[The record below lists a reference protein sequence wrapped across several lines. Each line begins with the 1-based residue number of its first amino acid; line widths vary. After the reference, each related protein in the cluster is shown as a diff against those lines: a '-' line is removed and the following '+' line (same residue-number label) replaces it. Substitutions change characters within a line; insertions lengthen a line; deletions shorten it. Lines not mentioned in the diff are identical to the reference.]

1 MAVFSKDL
9 TRLIRLDKNTSKLSN
24 PELLLMTKDFQ
35 KIGKLGEYTNWNV
48 SVLGNS
54 VDEISFDVAKYVDG
68 KKNPLWDKI
77 TDLKVVEVMK
87 YGRFEISV
95 TYTDNTKTVKS
106 VHGYSLETELAQL
119 YLNDFHVNDDDAM
132 TMEMTEYNK
141 DDFDK
146 DGNFIPTVFYNPDDK
161 NHSLLHR
168 VIADKAPHWN
178 IGYVTPYISLDD
190 DYTIEQSTQFQR
202 TFTADGTSIYDFL
215 TQDVA
220 EQANVVFIFDTI
232 HRLINCYSLS
242 NGLDE
247 NGDLKH
253 IAIGSDTNV
262 YISKENLAQE
272 IVLES
277 NKDEIKNC
285 FRIKGGDDIIN
296 AYVRAINVTGSNYI
310 YKFDKFQQEDM
321 PKELIDR
328 LNEYQKEIEIRKPQ
342 YQKTV
347 EELFKAYDRKS
358 ELESSMMPG
367 NADDSVDKWIATTSK
382 EMYEAVKQKLI
393 DGKIGVYSLK
403 EYDSTYFVAITNN
416 VEKMANVYSDSRFT
430 LKMMNDKCSYDPSTT
445 TWTGNFTLT
454 KVDDESDYYPKT
466 DEQKEQTFSIKIE
479 DDANEGLFIKQKIMR
494 ELSSQGILDIDED
507 IYNYL
512 AEDEEFTDEKKQKV
526 YDYFNQYCLARLKT
540 FRDGYDACIASLQAS
555 NIVSTDTQKNLLYD
569 RYHTLYEITSK
580 LYNIREQE
588 VNDQLDTI
596 SEIQSKQAEIQSG
609 LDLETFLGVELY
621 NIMCMY
627 RREDTYE
634 NSNYVSDSLSD
645 SECLKKAQE
654 LVDIATKELNKASVV
669 QRTISATL
677 NNIFAIPEFE
687 PLWDSFQ
694 LYNYIRIRTD
704 DELLKLRII
713 GVEVSGDTTSDI
725 SVTFADKIE
734 SADGTTRDTKSIL
747 DQAQSMATSYNSTVL
762 QAKQGKNAKNIFTD
776 IYNNG
781 LNAANAMIK
790 TDDSESVTISSGGIL
805 AKRMDDV
812 GFYGDKQLRITGNL
826 IAMTNNNWE
835 TVAMAIGE
843 TSFTDPYTGETSNG
857 YGVIAEN
864 LVGKMTLTQKLYV
877 ASEDG
882 RIRLD
887 GRGITLSSKQAITW
901 DCANVEDT
909 PVDISVKE
917 YCLVSSSLSKPGSD
931 ATWSTTLPVWVSN
944 NNIWSRIRYEYVT
957 GQVSYSEPILEDG
970 LTKQYTNFSTF
981 QSQVENALYS
991 GTEIGS
997 DYLITPRIGGGYA
1010 YFTNGDYS
1018 VEIDPNH
1025 NAGNNTLKGYLFCI
1039 RNGKDPIMGVDTKGN
1054 GVFNGNGV
1062 FKGRGEFS
1070 SGSFKGNID
1079 ATQLKLYKDNT
1090 FYGQFDFGH
1099 HTYNN
1104 SEYYGLGIMVANEQ
1118 SIDGDTNHRRI
1129 TFGVGATP
1137 YENIYF
1143 DLRSDKSGWDSKHIF
1158 DTTCIFQQPAYF
1170 IKRCEFNESEFYNNV
1185 AFRDNVSIKNSSLLK
1200 FYPDDGTKNSWSQ
1213 LQYMPLQGT
1222 NEDLVY
1228 SPNSIYSAKDIYS
1241 RGGKVQL
1248 QSSSDIRLK
1257 KEIQSL
1263 NDVKDLYLGFK
1274 PKQYKF
1280 KTTNLGDDEQI
1291 RYGLIA
1297 NEVKSNLDRCG
1308 YNSSDYQIIEK
1319 YQTNGFSGQQ
1329 AYIRDGVGLRIN
1341 YENLHALHIAFG
1353 QQIYKE
1359 LTDKIYVLQKELQE
1373 LKGNIKNGK

>member
-168 VIADKAPHWN
+168 VIADKAPHWD

-285 FRIKGGDDIIN
+285 FRIKGGDDTIN

-321 PKELIDR
+321 PKELIVR

-367 NADDSVDKWIATTSK
+367 NADDSVDKWIATTAK
-382 EMYEAVKQKLI
+382 EMYDSIKQQLI
-393 DGKIGVYSLK
+393 DNKVGVFKLSDYNKNYFIGVS
-403 EYDSTYFVAITNN
+403 NN
-416 VEKMANVYSDSRFT
+416 VEAMANIYNDSRFT
-430 LKMMNDKCSYDPSTT
+430 LKMMSDKCSYDPTT
-445 TWTGNFTLT
+445 ATWTGNFTLT

-466 DEQKEQTFSIKIE
+466 EEQKDQTFSVSIVGE
-479 DDANEGLFIKQKIMR
+479 ENEGLFIKQKIMR
-494 ELSSQGILDIDED
+494 KLNSQGILDIDED
-507 IYNYL
+507 IYKYL
-512 AEDEEFTDEKKQKV
+512 SENEEFTDEKRKEV
-526 YDYFNQYCLARLKT
+526 YDYFNQYSLARLKS
-540 FRDGYDACIASLQAS
+540 FRDGYDACISTLQDS
-555 NIVSTDTQKNLLYD
+555 NIVSTDTNKNLLYD
-569 RYHTLYEITSK
+569 RYRTLFNITSE
-580 LYNIREQE
+580 LYNLRQSQVDKQI
-588 VNDQLDTI
+588 NLI
-596 SEIQSKQAEIQSG
+596 SDIQNKQAEIQSG

-634 NSNYVSDSLSD
+634 NSNYVSDNLSD

-654 LVDIATKELNKASVV
+654 LVDIATKELNKACVV
-669 QRTISATL
+669 QRTISTTL

-713 GVEVSGDTTSDI
+713 GVEVSGDTTSDF

-734 SADGTTRDTKSIL
+734 SADGTTSDTKSIL
-747 DQAQSMATSYNSTVL
+747 DQAQSMATSYNSTVV

-826 IAMTNNNWE
+826 IVMTNNNWE

-864 LVGKMTLTQKLYV
+864 LVGKMMLTKKLYV
-877 ASEDG
+877 ASENGNVQIDG
-882 RIRLD
+882 N
-887 GRGITLSSKQAITW
+887 GITLSGKQAIKWNCDNNNTLI
-901 DCANVEDT
+901 NET
-909 PVDISVKE
+909 QKE
-917 YCLVSSSLSKPGSD
+917 YCLIGQQEKPNVN
-931 ATWSTTLPVWVSN
+931 TQWSTTIPIWTAN
-944 NNIWSRIRYEYVT
+944 KIIWSRIKYIYASDVKE
-957 GQVSYSEPILEDG
+957 YSEPILENG
-970 LTKQYTNFSTF
+970 LTETYTNFNNF
-981 QSQVENALYS
+981 QDNVKKNLYN
-991 GTEIGS
+991 GTEITKDS
-997 DYLITPRIGGGYA
+997 VISPKIGGGYA

-1039 RNGKDPIMGVDTKGN
+1039 RNGEDPIVGVDT
-1054 GVFNGNGV
+1054 NGNGV
-1062 FKGRGEFS
+1062 FKG

-1104 SEYYGLGIMVANEQ
+1104 SEYYGLGIMSANEEQ
-1118 SIDGDTNHRRI
+1118 PIDGDINHRRI
-1129 TFGVGATP
+1129 SFGIGTKT

-1158 DTTCIFQQPAYF
+1158 NN
-1170 IKRCEFNESEFYNNV
+1170 KCEFY
-1185 AFRDNVSIKNSSLLK
+1185 DNPSVKNGCYLK
-1200 FYPDDGTKNSWSQ
+1200 FFPDDGTKNNWTQ
-1213 LQYMPLQGT
+1213 LSYNTMNGT
-1222 NEDLVY
+1222 GEELIY
-1228 SPNSIYSAKDIYS
+1228 TPNSLYVQQNLYANN
-1241 RGGKVQL
+1241 GFKVQL
-1248 QSSSDIRLK
+1248 QTSSDIRLK

-1280 KTTNLGDDEQI
+1280 KTDTLGDDEQI

-1297 NEVKSNLDRCG
+1297 NEVKNNLDRCG
-1308 YNSSDYQIIEK
+1308 LNSSDYQIIET
-1319 YQTNGFSGQQ
+1319 YQTNEHTGQQ

-1359 LTDKIYVLQKELQE
+1359 LTDKIYALQKEVQE
-1373 LKGNIKNGK
+1373 LKEKI

>member
-168 VIADKAPHWN
+168 VIADKAPHWD

-247 NGDLKH
+247 NGDLKY

-285 FRIKGGDDIIN
+285 FRIKGGDDTIN

-321 PKELIDR
+321 PKELIVR
-328 LNEYQKEIEIRKPQ
+328 LNEYQKEIEIRRPQ

-347 EELFKAYDRKS
+347 EELFKAYDRKF

-367 NADDSVDKWIATTSK
+367 NADDSVDKWIATTAK
-382 EMYEAVKQKLI
+382 EMYDSIKQQLI
-393 DGKIGVYSLK
+393 DNKVGVFKLSDYNKNYFIGVS
-403 EYDSTYFVAITNN
+403 NN
-416 VEKMANVYSDSRFT
+416 VEAMANIYNDSRFT
-430 LKMMNDKCSYDPSTT
+430 LKMMSDKCSYDPTT
-445 TWTGNFTLT
+445 ATWTGNFTLT

-466 DEQKEQTFSIKIE
+466 EGQKDQTFSVSIVGE
-479 DDANEGLFIKQKIMR
+479 ENEGLFIKQKIMR
-494 ELSSQGILDIDED
+494 KLNSQGILDIDED
-507 IYNYL
+507 IYKYL
-512 AEDEEFTDEKKQKV
+512 SENEEFTDEKRKEV
-526 YDYFNQYCLARLKT
+526 YDYFNQYSLARLKS
-540 FRDGYDACIASLQAS
+540 FRDGYDACISTLQDS
-555 NIVSTDTQKNLLYD
+555 NIVSTDTNKNLIYD
-569 RYHTLYEITSK
+569 RYRTLLDITSE
-580 LYNIREQE
+580 LYNLRQSQVDKQI
-588 VNDQLDTI
+588 NLI
-596 SEIQSKQAEIQSG
+596 SDIQNKQAEIQSG

-654 LVDIATKELNKASVV
+654 LVDIATKELNKACVV

-713 GVEVSGDTTSDI
+713 GVEVSGDTTSDF

-734 SADGTTRDTKSIL
+734 SVDGTTSDTKSIL
-747 DQAQSMATSYNSTVL
+747 DQAQSMATSYNSTVV

-835 TVAMAIGE
+835 TVSMALGE
-843 TSFTDPYTGETSNG
+843 TSFTNPYTGEISTG

-864 LVGKMTLTQKLYV
+864 LVGKMMLTQKLYV
-877 ASEDG
+877 ASEKGNVQIDG
-882 RIRLD
+882 N
-887 GRGITLSSKQAITW
+887 GITLSGKQAIRWNCDNNNTLI
-901 DCANVEDT
+901 NET
-909 PVDISVKE
+909 QKE
-917 YCLVSSSLSKPGSD
+917 YCLIGQQEKPNVD
-931 ATWSTTLPVWVSN
+931 TKWSTTIPIWTAN
-944 NNIWSRIRYEYVT
+944 KIIWSRIKYIYASDVIEYN
-957 GQVSYSEPILEDG
+957 EPILEDG
-970 LTKQYTNFSTF
+970 LTETYTNFNNF
-981 QSQVENALYS
+981 QDNVKKNLYN
-991 GTEIGS
+991 GTEITKDS
-997 DYLITPRIGGGYA
+997 VISPKIGGGYA

-1039 RNGKDPIMGVDTKGN
+1039 RNGEDPIVGVDT
-1054 GVFNGNGV
+1054 NGNGV
-1062 FKGRGEFS
+1062 FKG

-1104 SEYYGLGIMVANEQ
+1104 SEYYGLGIMSANEEQ
-1118 SIDGDTNHRRI
+1118 PIDGDINHRRI
-1129 TFGVGATP
+1129 SFGIGTKT

-1158 DTTCIFQQPAYF
+1158 NN
-1170 IKRCEFNESEFYNNV
+1170 KCEFY
-1185 AFRDNVSIKNSSLLK
+1185 DNPSVKNGCYLK
-1200 FYPDDGTKNSWSQ
+1200 FFPDDGTKNNWTQ
-1213 LQYMPLQGT
+1213 LSYNTMNGT
-1222 NEDLVY
+1222 GEELIY
-1228 SPNSIYSAKDIYS
+1228 TPNSLYVQQNLYANN
-1241 RGGKVQL
+1241 GFKVQL
-1248 QSSSDIRLK
+1248 QTSSDIRLK

-1280 KTTNLGDDEQI
+1280 KTDTLGDDEQI

-1297 NEVKSNLDRCG
+1297 NEVKNNLDRCG
-1308 YNSSDYQIIEK
+1308 LNSSDYQIIET
-1319 YQTNGFSGQQ
+1319 YQTNEHTGQQ

-1359 LTDKIYVLQKELQE
+1359 LTDKIYALQKEVQE
-1373 LKGNIKNGK
+1373 LKEKI

>member
-168 VIADKAPHWN
+168 VIADKAPHWD

-247 NGDLKH
+247 NGDLKY

-285 FRIKGGDDIIN
+285 FRIKGGDDTIN

-321 PKELIDR
+321 PKELIVR
-328 LNEYQKEIEIRKPQ
+328 LNEYQKEIEIRRPQ

-367 NADDSVDKWIATTSK
+367 NADDSVDKWIATTAK
-382 EMYEAVKQKLI
+382 EMYDSIKQQLI
-393 DGKIGVYSLK
+393 DNKVGVFKLSDYNKNYFIGVS
-403 EYDSTYFVAITNN
+403 NN
-416 VEKMANVYSDSRFT
+416 VEAMANIYNDSRFT
-430 LKMMNDKCSYDPSTT
+430 LKMMSDKCSYDPTT
-445 TWTGNFTLT
+445 ATWTGNFTLT

-466 DEQKEQTFSIKIE
+466 EGQKDQTFSVSIVGE
-479 DDANEGLFIKQKIMR
+479 ENEGLFIKQKIMR
-494 ELSSQGILDIDED
+494 KLNSQGILDIDED
-507 IYNYL
+507 IYKYL
-512 AEDEEFTDEKKQKV
+512 SENEEFTDEKRKEV
-526 YDYFNQYCLARLKT
+526 YDYFNQYSLARLKS
-540 FRDGYDACIASLQAS
+540 FRDGYDACISTLQDS
-555 NIVSTDTQKNLLYD
+555 NIVSTDTNKNLIYD
-569 RYHTLYEITSK
+569 RYRTLLDITSE
-580 LYNIREQE
+580 LYNLRQSQVDKQI
-588 VNDQLDTI
+588 NLI
-596 SEIQSKQAEIQSG
+596 SDIQNKQAEIQSG

-654 LVDIATKELNKASVV
+654 LVDIATKELNKACVV

-713 GVEVSGDTTSDI
+713 GVEVSGDTTSDF

-734 SADGTTRDTKSIL
+734 SVDGTTSDTKSIL
-747 DQAQSMATSYNSTVL
+747 DQAQSMATSYNSTVV

-835 TVAMAIGE
+835 TVSMALGE
-843 TSFTDPYTGETSNG
+843 TSFTNPYTGEISTG

-864 LVGKMTLTQKLYV
+864 LVGKMMLTQNLYV
-877 ASEDG
+877 ASEKGNVQIDG
-882 RIRLD
+882 N
-887 GRGITLSSKQAITW
+887 GITLSGKQAIRWNCDNNNTLI
-901 DCANVEDT
+901 NET
-909 PVDISVKE
+909 QKE
-917 YCLVSSSLSKPGSD
+917 YCLIGQQEKPNVD
-931 ATWSTTLPVWVSN
+931 TKWSTTIPIWTAN
-944 NNIWSRIRYEYVT
+944 KIIWSRIKYIYASDVIE
-957 GQVSYSEPILEDG
+957 YSEPILEDG
-970 LTKQYTNFSTF
+970 LTETYTNFNNF
-981 QSQVENALYS
+981 QDNVKKNLYN
-991 GTEIGS
+991 GTEITKDS
-997 DYLITPRIGGGYA
+997 VISPKIGGGYA

-1039 RNGKDPIMGVDTKGN
+1039 RNGEDPIVGVDT
-1054 GVFNGNGV
+1054 NGNGV
-1062 FKGRGEFS
+1062 FKG

-1104 SEYYGLGIMVANEQ
+1104 SEYYGLGIMSANEEQ
-1118 SIDGDTNHRRI
+1118 PIDGDINHRRI
-1129 TFGVGATP
+1129 SFGIGTKT

-1158 DTTCIFQQPAYF
+1158 NN
-1170 IKRCEFNESEFYNNV
+1170 KCEFY
-1185 AFRDNVSIKNSSLLK
+1185 DNPSVKNGCYLK
-1200 FYPDDGTKNSWSQ
+1200 FFPDDGTKNNWTQ
-1213 LQYMPLQGT
+1213 LSYNTMNGT
-1222 NEDLVY
+1222 GEELIY
-1228 SPNSIYSAKDIYS
+1228 TPNSLYVQQNLYANN
-1241 RGGKVQL
+1241 GFKVQL
-1248 QSSSDIRLK
+1248 QTSSDIRLK

-1280 KTTNLGDDEQI
+1280 KTDTLGDDEQI

-1297 NEVKSNLDRCG
+1297 NEVKNNLDRCG
-1308 YNSSDYQIIEK
+1308 LNSSDYQIIET
-1319 YQTNGFSGQQ
+1319 YQTNEHTGQQ

-1359 LTDKIYVLQKELQE
+1359 LTDKIYALQKEVQE
-1373 LKGNIKNGK
+1373 LKEKI

>member
-1 MAVFSKDL
+1 MFFPQHN
-9 TRLIRLDKNTSKLSN
+9 R
-24 PELLLMTKDFQ
+24 
-35 KIGKLGEYTNWNV
+35 
-48 SVLGNS
+48 
-54 VDEISFDVAKYVDG
+54 
-68 KKNPLWDKI
+68 
-77 TDLKVVEVMK
+77 
-87 YGRFEISV
+87 
-95 TYTDNTKTVKS
+95 
-106 VHGYSLETELAQL
+106 
-119 YLNDFHVNDDDAM
+119 
-132 TMEMTEYNK
+132 

-168 VIADKAPHWN
+168 VIADKAPHWD

-285 FRIKGGDDIIN
+285 FRIKGGDDTIN

-321 PKELIDR
+321 PKELIVR

-367 NADDSVDKWIATTSK
+367 NADDSVDKWIATTAK
-382 EMYEAVKQKLI
+382 EMYDSIKQQLI
-393 DGKIGVYSLK
+393 DNKVGVFKLSDYNKNYFIGVS
-403 EYDSTYFVAITNN
+403 NN
-416 VEKMANVYSDSRFT
+416 VEAMANIYNDSRFT
-430 LKMMNDKCSYDPSTT
+430 LKMMSDKCSYDPTT
-445 TWTGNFTLT
+445 ATWTGNFTLT

-466 DEQKEQTFSIKIE
+466 EEQKDQTFSVSIVGE
-479 DDANEGLFIKQKIMR
+479 ENEGLFIKQKIMR
-494 ELSSQGILDIDED
+494 KLNSQGILDIDED
-507 IYNYL
+507 IYKYL
-512 AEDEEFTDEKKQKV
+512 SENEEFTDEKRKEV
-526 YDYFNQYCLARLKT
+526 YDYFNQYSLARLKS
-540 FRDGYDACIASLQAS
+540 FRDGYDACISTLQDS
-555 NIVSTDTQKNLLYD
+555 NIVSTDTNKNLLYD
-569 RYHTLYEITSK
+569 RYRTLFNITSE
-580 LYNIREQE
+580 LYNLRQSQVDKQI
-588 VNDQLDTI
+588 NLI
-596 SEIQSKQAEIQSG
+596 SDIQNKQAEIQSG

-634 NSNYVSDSLSD
+634 NSNYVSDNLSD

-654 LVDIATKELNKASVV
+654 LVDIATKELNKACVV
-669 QRTISATL
+669 QRTISTTL

-713 GVEVSGDTTSDI
+713 GVEVSGDTTSDF

-734 SADGTTRDTKSIL
+734 SADGTTSDTKSIL
-747 DQAQSMATSYNSTVL
+747 DQAQSMATSYNSTVV

-826 IAMTNNNWE
+826 IVMTNNNWE

-864 LVGKMTLTQKLYV
+864 LVGKMMLTKKLYV
-877 ASEDG
+877 ASENGNVQID
-882 RIRLD
+882 RN
-887 GRGITLSSKQAITW
+887 GITLSGKQAIKWNCDNNNTLI
-901 DCANVEDT
+901 NET
-909 PVDISVKE
+909 QKE
-917 YCLVSSSLSKPGSD
+917 YCLIGQQEKPNVN
-931 ATWSTTLPVWVSN
+931 TQWSTTIPIWTAN
-944 NNIWSRIRYEYVT
+944 KIIWSRIKYIYASDVKE
-957 GQVSYSEPILEDG
+957 YSEPILENG
-970 LTKQYTNFSTF
+970 LTETYTNFNNF
-981 QSQVENALYS
+981 QDNVKKNLYN
-991 GTEIGS
+991 GTEITKDS
-997 DYLITPRIGGGYA
+997 VISPKIGGGYA

-1039 RNGKDPIMGVDTKGN
+1039 RNGEDPIVGVDT
-1054 GVFNGNGV
+1054 NGNGV
-1062 FKGRGEFS
+1062 FKG

-1104 SEYYGLGIMVANEQ
+1104 SEYYGLGIMSANEEQ
-1118 SIDGDTNHRRI
+1118 PIDGDINHRRI
-1129 TFGVGATP
+1129 SFGIGTKT

-1158 DTTCIFQQPAYF
+1158 NN
-1170 IKRCEFNESEFYNNV
+1170 KCEFY
-1185 AFRDNVSIKNSSLLK
+1185 DNPSVKNGCYLK
-1200 FYPDDGTKNSWSQ
+1200 FFPDDGTKNNWTQ
-1213 LQYMPLQGT
+1213 LSYNTMNGT
-1222 NEDLVY
+1222 GEELIY
-1228 SPNSIYSAKDIYS
+1228 TPNSLYVQQNLYANN
-1241 RGGKVQL
+1241 GFKVQL
-1248 QSSSDIRLK
+1248 QTSSDIRLK

-1280 KTTNLGDDEQI
+1280 KTDTLGDDEQI

-1297 NEVKSNLDRCG
+1297 NEVKNNLDRCG
-1308 YNSSDYQIIEK
+1308 LNSSDYQIIET
-1319 YQTNGFSGQQ
+1319 YQTNEHTGQQ

-1359 LTDKIYVLQKELQE
+1359 LTDKIYALQKEVQE
-1373 LKGNIKNGK
+1373 LKEKI

>member
-87 YGRFEISV
+87 YGRFEVSV

-168 VIADKAPHWN
+168 VIADKAPHWD

-247 NGDLKH
+247 NGDLKY

-285 FRIKGGDDIIN
+285 FRIKGGDDTIN

-321 PKELIDR
+321 PKELIVR
-328 LNEYQKEIEIRKPQ
+328 LNEYQKEIEIRRPQ

-367 NADDSVDKWIATTSK
+367 NADDSVDKWIATTAK
-382 EMYEAVKQKLI
+382 EMYDRIKQQLI
-393 DGKIGVYSLK
+393 DNKVGVFKLSDYNKNYFIGVS
-403 EYDSTYFVAITNN
+403 NN
-416 VEKMANVYSDSRFT
+416 VEAMANIYNDSRFT
-430 LKMMNDKCSYDPSTT
+430 LKMMSDKCSYDPTT
-445 TWTGNFTLT
+445 ATWTGNFTLT

-466 DEQKEQTFSIKIE
+466 EEQKDQTFSISIVGE
-479 DDANEGLFIKQKIMR
+479 ENEGLFIKQKIMR
-494 ELSSQGILDIDED
+494 KLNSQGILDIDED
-507 IYNYL
+507 IYKYL
-512 AEDEEFTDEKKQKV
+512 SENEEFTDEKRKEV
-526 YDYFNQYCLARLKT
+526 YDYFNKYSLARLKS
-540 FRDGYDACIASLQAS
+540 FRDGYDACISTLQDS
-555 NIVSTDTQKNLLYD
+555 NIVSTDTNKNLLYD
-569 RYHTLYEITSK
+569 RYRTLLDITSE
-580 LYNIREQE
+580 LYNLRQSQVDKQI
-588 VNDQLDTI
+588 NLI
-596 SEIQSKQAEIQSG
+596 SDIQNKQAEIQSG

-627 RREDTYE
+627 HREDTYE
-634 NSNYVSDSLSD
+634 NSNYVSDNLSD

-654 LVDIATKELNKASVV
+654 LVDIATKELNKACVV
-669 QRTISATL
+669 QRTISTTL

-713 GVEVSGDTTSDI
+713 GVEVSGDTTSDF

-734 SADGTTRDTKSIL
+734 SADGTTSDTKSIL
-747 DQAQSMATSYNSTVL
+747 DQAQSMATSYNSTVM

-826 IAMTNNNWE
+826 IVMTNNNWE
-835 TVAMAIGE
+835 TVSMALGE
-843 TSFTDPYTGETSNG
+843 TSFTNPYTGEISTG
-857 YGVIAEN
+857 YGIIAEN
-864 LVGKMTLTQKLYV
+864 IVGKMMLTEKLYV
-877 ASEDG
+877 ASKNGNVQIDG
-882 RIRLD
+882 N
-887 GRGITLSSKQAITW
+887 GITLSGKQAITW
-901 DCANVEDT
+901 NCANDDT
-909 PVDISVKE
+909 LINETQKE
-917 YCLVSSSLSKPGSD
+917 YCLIGQQEKPNVD
-931 ATWSTTLPVWVSN
+931 TKWSTTIPIWTAN
-944 NNIWSRIRYEYVT
+944 KIIWSRIKYIYASDVIE
-957 GQVSYSEPILEDG
+957 YSEPILEDG
-970 LTKQYTNFSTF
+970 LTETYTNFNNF
-981 QSQVENALYS
+981 QDNVKKNLYN
-991 GTEIGS
+991 GTEITKDS
-997 DYLITPRIGGGYA
+997 VISPKIGGGYA

-1018 VEIDPNH
+1018 VEIDPNN

-1039 RNGKDPIMGVDTKGN
+1039 RNGKNPIMGVDTNGN
-1054 GVFNGNGV
+1054 GVFNG
-1062 FKGRGEFS
+1062 
-1070 SGSFKGNID
+1070 SGSFKGEISAN
-1079 ATQLKLYKDNT
+1079 KLFLYNDTGSSKYGELHMTTNYSSKYKRIFSGISLLAADNNDR
-1090 FYGQFDFGH
+1090 YISFGYRNDGGEQ
-1099 HTYNN
+1099 TSLMNFILNKNN
-1104 SEYYGLGIMVANEQ
+1104 NVY
-1118 SIDGDTNHRRI
+1118 D
-1129 TFGVGATP
+1129 
-1137 YENIYF
+1137 
-1143 DLRSDKSGWDSKHIF
+1143 
-1158 DTTCIFQQPAYF
+1158 CIFNTNLTNFEVDSPA
-1170 IKRCEFNESEFYNNV
+1170 EFYNYL
-1185 AFRDNVSIKNSSLLK
+1185 SIKNNSLLK

-1213 LQYMPLQGT
+1213 LQYSSFQGT

-1228 SPNSIYSAKDIYS
+1228 SPNSIYSVKDIYS
-1241 RGGKVQL
+1241 RGSKVQL

-1308 YNSSDYQIIEK
+1308 YNSSNYQIIET

-1359 LTDKIYVLQKELQE
+1359 LTGKIYALQKELQE

>member
-132 TMEMTEYNK
+132 TMEMN
-141 DDFDK
+141 DFDK

-168 VIADKAPHWN
+168 VIADKAPHWD

-247 NGDLKH
+247 NGDLKY

-285 FRIKGGDDIIN
+285 FRIKGGDDTIN

-321 PKELIDR
+321 PKELIVR
-328 LNEYQKEIEIRKPQ
+328 LNEYQKEIEIRRPQ

-367 NADDSVDKWIATTSK
+367 NADDSVDKWIATTAK
-382 EMYEAVKQKLI
+382 EMYDSIKQQLI
-393 DGKIGVYSLK
+393 DNKVGVFKLSDYNKNYFIGVS
-403 EYDSTYFVAITNN
+403 NN
-416 VEKMANVYSDSRFT
+416 VEAMANIYNDSRFT
-430 LKMMNDKCSYDPSTT
+430 LKMMSDKCSYDPTT
-445 TWTGNFTLT
+445 ATWTGNFTLT

-466 DEQKEQTFSIKIE
+466 EGQKDQTFSVSIVGE
-479 DDANEGLFIKQKIMR
+479 ENEGLFIKQKIMR
-494 ELSSQGILDIDED
+494 KLNSQGILDIDED
-507 IYNYL
+507 IYKYL
-512 AEDEEFTDEKKQKV
+512 SENEEFTDEKRKEV
-526 YDYFNQYCLARLKT
+526 YDYFNQYSLARLKS
-540 FRDGYDACIASLQAS
+540 FRDGYDACISTLQDS
-555 NIVSTDTQKNLLYD
+555 NIVSTDTNKNLIYD
-569 RYHTLYEITSK
+569 RYRTLLDITSE
-580 LYNIREQE
+580 LYNLRQSQVDKQI
-588 VNDQLDTI
+588 NLI
-596 SEIQSKQAEIQSG
+596 SDIQNKQAEIQSG

-654 LVDIATKELNKASVV
+654 LVDIATKELNKACVV

-713 GVEVSGDTTSDI
+713 GVEVSGDTTSDF

-734 SADGTTRDTKSIL
+734 SVDGTTSDTKSIL
-747 DQAQSMATSYNSTVL
+747 DQAQSMATSYNSTVV

-835 TVAMAIGE
+835 TVSMALGE
-843 TSFTDPYTGETSNG
+843 TSFTNPYTGEISTG

-864 LVGKMTLTQKLYV
+864 LVGKMMLTQKLYV
-877 ASEDG
+877 ASEKGNVQIDG
-882 RIRLD
+882 N
-887 GRGITLSSKQAITW
+887 GITLSGKQAIRWNCDNNNTLI
-901 DCANVEDT
+901 NET
-909 PVDISVKE
+909 QKE
-917 YCLVSSSLSKPGSD
+917 YCLIGQQEKPNVD
-931 ATWSTTLPVWVSN
+931 TKWSTTIPIWTAN
-944 NNIWSRIRYEYVT
+944 KIIWSRIKYIYASDVIE
-957 GQVSYSEPILEDG
+957 YSEPILEDG
-970 LTKQYTNFSTF
+970 LTETYTNFNNF
-981 QSQVENALYS
+981 QDNVKKNLYN
-991 GTEIGS
+991 GTEITKDS
-997 DYLITPRIGGGYA
+997 VISPKIGGGYA

-1039 RNGKDPIMGVDTKGN
+1039 RNGEDPIVGVDT
-1054 GVFNGNGV
+1054 NGNGV
-1062 FKGRGEFS
+1062 FKG

-1104 SEYYGLGIMVANEQ
+1104 SEYYGLGIMSANEEQ
-1118 SIDGDTNHRRI
+1118 PIDGDINHRRI
-1129 TFGVGATP
+1129 SFGIGTKT

-1158 DTTCIFQQPAYF
+1158 NN
-1170 IKRCEFNESEFYNNV
+1170 KCEFY
-1185 AFRDNVSIKNSSLLK
+1185 DNPSVKNGCYLK
-1200 FYPDDGTKNSWSQ
+1200 FFPDDGTKNNWTQ
-1213 LQYMPLQGT
+1213 LSYNTMNGT
-1222 NEDLVY
+1222 GEELIY
-1228 SPNSIYSAKDIYS
+1228 TPNSLYVQQNLYANN
-1241 RGGKVQL
+1241 GFKVQL
-1248 QSSSDIRLK
+1248 QTSSDIRLK

-1280 KTTNLGDDEQI
+1280 KTDTLGDDEQI

-1297 NEVKSNLDRCG
+1297 NEVKNNLDRF
-1308 YNSSDYQIIEK
+1308 I
-1319 YQTNGFSGQQ
+1319 
-1329 AYIRDGVGLRIN
+1329 
-1341 YENLHALHIAFG
+1341 
-1353 QQIYKE
+1353 
-1359 LTDKIYVLQKELQE
+1359 
-1373 LKGNIKNGK
+1373 

>member
-161 NHSLLHR
+161 THSLLHR
-168 VIADKAPHWN
+168 VIADKAPHWD

-285 FRIKGGDDIIN
+285 FRIKGGDDTIN
-296 AYVRAINVTGSNYI
+296 AYVRTINVTGSNYI

-367 NADDSVDKWIATTSK
+367 NADDSVDKWIATTAK

-540 FRDGYDACIASLQAS
+540 FRDGYGACIASLQAS

-588 VNDQLDTI
+588 VNDQLDII

-645 SECLKKAQE
+645 SECLQKAQE
-654 LVDIATKELNKASVV
+654 LVDIATKELNKACVV

-713 GVEVSGDTTSDI
+713 GVEVSGDTTSDF

-734 SADGTTRDTKSIL
+734 SADGTTSDTKSIL

-835 TVAMAIGE
+835 TVSMAIGE

-877 ASEDG
+877 ASKNGNVQIDG
-882 RIRLD
+882 N
-887 GRGITLSSKQAITW
+887 GITLSGKQAITW
-901 DCANVEDT
+901 NCDNNNTLINET
-909 PVDISVKE
+909 QKE
-917 YCLVSSSLSKPGSD
+917 YCLIGQQEKPNVN
-931 ATWSTTLPVWVSN
+931 TKWSTSIPIWTANKL
-944 NNIWSRIRYEYVT
+944 IWSRIKYIYASDVIE
-957 GQVSYSEPILEDG
+957 YSEPILEDG
-970 LTKQYTNFSTF
+970 LTETYTNFNNF
-981 QSQVENALYS
+981 QDNVKKNLYN
-991 GTEIGS
+991 GTEITKDS
-997 DYLITPRIGGGYA
+997 VISPKIGGGYA
-1010 YFTNGDYS
+1010 YFTNGNYS

-1025 NAGNNTLKGYLFCI
+1025 NAGNNTLDGYLFCI
-1039 RNGKDPIMGVDTKGN
+1039 RNGEDPIMGVDTK
-1054 GVFNGNGV
+1054 GNGV

-1104 SEYYGLGIMVANEQ
+1104 SEYYGLGIMVANDQ

-1129 TFGVGATP
+1129 TFGVGANP

-1158 DTTCIFQQPAYF
+1158 DTTCIFHQPAYF

-1213 LQYMPLQGT
+1213 LQYASFQGT

-1228 SPNSIYSAKDIYS
+1228 SPNSIYSEKDIYS

-1308 YNSSDYQIIEK
+1308 YNSSDYQIIET

-1359 LTDKIYVLQKELQE
+1359 LTDKIYALQKEVQE

>member
-358 ELESSMMPG
+358 ELESSMIPG

-713 GVEVSGDTTSDI
+713 GVKVSGDTTSDI

-1054 GVFNGNGV
+1054 GVF
-1062 FKGRGEFS
+1062 KGRGEFS

>member
-77 TDLKVVEVMK
+77 TDLKIVEVMK

-168 VIADKAPHWN
+168 VIADKAPHWD

-247 NGDLKH
+247 DGDLKH
-253 IAIGSDTNV
+253 IAIGSDTKV

-285 FRIKGGDDIIN
+285 FRIKGGDDTIN

-321 PKELIDR
+321 PKELIVR
-328 LNEYQKEIEIRKPQ
+328 LNEYQKEIEIRRPQ

-367 NADDSVDKWIATTSK
+367 NANDSVDKWIATTAK
-382 EMYEAVKQKLI
+382 EMYDSIKQQLI
-393 DGKIGVYSLK
+393 DNKVGVFKLSDYNKNYFIGVS
-403 EYDSTYFVAITNN
+403 NN
-416 VEKMANVYSDSRFT
+416 VEAMANIYNDSRFT
-430 LKMMNDKCSYDPSTT
+430 LKMMSDKCSYDPTT
-445 TWTGNFTLT
+445 ATWTGNFTLT

-466 DEQKEQTFSIKIE
+466 EEQKDQTFSVSIVGE
-479 DDANEGLFIKQKIMR
+479 ENEGLFIKQKIMR
-494 ELSSQGILDIDED
+494 KLNSQGILDIDED
-507 IYNYL
+507 IYKYL
-512 AEDEEFTDEKKQKV
+512 SENEEFTDEKRKEV
-526 YDYFNQYCLARLKT
+526 YDYFNQYSLARLKS
-540 FRDGYDACIASLQAS
+540 FRDGYDACISTLQDS
-555 NIVSTDTQKNLLYD
+555 NIVSTDTNKNLLYD
-569 RYHTLYEITSK
+569 RYRTLFNITSE
-580 LYNIREQE
+580 LYNLRQSQVDKQI
-588 VNDQLDTI
+588 NLI
-596 SEIQSKQAEIQSG
+596 SDIQNKQAEIQSG

-634 NSNYVSDSLSD
+634 NSNYVSDNLSD

-654 LVDIATKELNKASVV
+654 LVDIATKELNKACVV
-669 QRTISATL
+669 QRTISTTL

-713 GVEVSGDTTSDI
+713 GVEVSGDTTSDF

-734 SADGTTRDTKSIL
+734 SADGTTSDTKSIL
-747 DQAQSMATSYNSTVL
+747 DQAQSMATSYNSTVM

-826 IAMTNNNWE
+826 IVMTNNNWE

-864 LVGKMTLTQKLYV
+864 LVGKMMLTKKLYV
-877 ASEDG
+877 ASENGNVQIDG
-882 RIRLD
+882 N
-887 GRGITLSSKQAITW
+887 GITLSGKQAIKWNCDNNNTLI
-901 DCANVEDT
+901 NET
-909 PVDISVKE
+909 QKE
-917 YCLVSSSLSKPGSD
+917 YCLIGQQEKPNVN
-931 ATWSTTLPVWVSN
+931 TKWSTTIPIWTAN
-944 NNIWSRIRYEYVT
+944 KIIWSRIKSIYASDVIEY
-957 GQVSYSEPILEDG
+957 SKPILEDG
-970 LTKQYTNFSTF
+970 LTETYTNFNNF
-981 QSQVENALYS
+981 QDNVKKNLYN
-991 GTEIGS
+991 GTEITKDS
-997 DYLITPRIGGGYA
+997 IISPKIGGGYA

-1039 RNGKDPIMGVDTKGN
+1039 RNGEDPIVGVDT
-1054 GVFNGNGV
+1054 NGNGV
-1062 FKGRGEFS
+1062 FKG

-1104 SEYYGLGIMVANEQ
+1104 SEYYGLGIMSANEEQ
-1118 SIDGDTNHRRI
+1118 PIDGDINHRRI
-1129 TFGVGATP
+1129 SFGIGTETC
-1137 YENIYF
+1137 ENIYF

-1158 DTTCIFQQPAYF
+1158 NN
-1170 IKRCEFNESEFYNNV
+1170 KCEFY
-1185 AFRDNVSIKNSSLLK
+1185 DNPSVKNGCYLK
-1200 FYPDDGTKNSWSQ
+1200 FFPDDGTKNNWTQ
-1213 LQYMPLQGT
+1213 LSYNTMNGT
-1222 NEDLVY
+1222 GEELIY
-1228 SPNSIYSAKDIYS
+1228 TPNSLYVQQNLYANN
-1241 RGGKVQL
+1241 GFKVQL
-1248 QSSSDIRLK
+1248 QTSSDIRLK

-1280 KTTNLGDDEQI
+1280 KTDTLGDDEQI

-1297 NEVKSNLDRCG
+1297 NEVKNNLDRCG
-1308 YNSSDYQIIEK
+1308 LNSSDYQIIET
-1319 YQTNGFSGQQ
+1319 YQTNEHTGQQ

-1359 LTDKIYVLQKELQE
+1359 LTDKIYALQKEVQE
-1373 LKGNIKNGK
+1373 LKEKI

>member
-68 KKNPLWDKI
+68 KKNSLWDKI

-161 NHSLLHR
+161 KHSLLHR
-168 VIADKAPHWN
+168 VIFDKAPHWD

-247 NGDLKH
+247 DGDLKH

-285 FRIKGGDDIIN
+285 FRIKGGDDTIN

-321 PKELIDR
+321 PKELIVR

-367 NADDSVDKWIATTSK
+367 NADDSVDKWIATTAK
-382 EMYEAVKQKLI
+382 EMYDSIKQQLI
-393 DGKIGVYSLK
+393 DNKIGVFKLSDYNK
-403 EYDSTYFVAITNN
+403 NYFIGVSNN
-416 VEKMANVYSDSRFT
+416 VEAMANIYNDSRFT
-430 LKMMNDKCSYDPSTT
+430 LKMMSDKCSYDPTT
-445 TWTGNFTLT
+445 ATWTGNFTLT

-466 DEQKEQTFSIKIE
+466 EEQKDQTFSVSIVGE
-479 DDANEGLFIKQKIMR
+479 ENEGLFIKQKIMR
-494 ELSSQGILDIDED
+494 KLNSQGILDIDED
-507 IYNYL
+507 IYKYL
-512 AEDEEFTDEKKQKV
+512 SENEEFTDEKRKEV
-526 YDYFNQYCLARLKT
+526 YDYFNQYSLARLKS
-540 FRDGYDACIASLQAS
+540 FRDGYDACISTLQDS
-555 NIVSTDTQKNLLYD
+555 NIVSTDTNKNLIYD
-569 RYHTLYEITSK
+569 RYRTLLDITSE
-580 LYNIREQE
+580 LYNLRQSQVDKQI
-588 VNDQLDTI
+588 NLI
-596 SEIQSKQAEIQSG
+596 SDIQNKQAEIQSG

-654 LVDIATKELNKASVV
+654 LVDIATKELNKACVV

-713 GVEVSGDTTSDI
+713 GVEVSGDTTSDF

-734 SADGTTRDTKSIL
+734 SADGTTSDTKSIL
-747 DQAQSMATSYNSTVL
+747 DQAQTMATSYNSTVL

-826 IAMTNNNWE
+826 IVMTNNNWE
-835 TVAMAIGE
+835 TVSMALGE
-843 TSFTDPYTGETSNG
+843 TSFTNPYTGEISTG
-857 YGVIAEN
+857 YGIIAEN
-864 LVGKMTLTQKLYV
+864 IVGKMMLTEKLYV
-877 ASEDG
+877 ASKNGNVQIDG
-882 RIRLD
+882 N
-887 GRGITLSSKQAITW
+887 GITLSGKQAITW
-901 DCANVEDT
+901 NCANDDT
-909 PVDISVKE
+909 LINETQKE
-917 YCLVSSSLSKPGSD
+917 YCLIGQQEKPNVD
-931 ATWSTTLPVWVSN
+931 TKWSTTIPIWTAN
-944 NNIWSRIRYEYVT
+944 KIIWSRIKYIYASDVIEYN
-957 GQVSYSEPILEDG
+957 EPILEDG
-970 LTKQYTNFSTF
+970 LTETYTNFNNF
-981 QSQVENALYS
+981 QDNVKKNLYN
-991 GTEIGS
+991 GTEITKDS
-997 DYLITPRIGGGYA
+997 VISPKIGGGYA

-1039 RNGKDPIMGVDTKGN
+1039 RNGEDPIVGVDT
-1054 GVFNGNGV
+1054 NGNGV
-1062 FKGRGEFS
+1062 FKG

-1104 SEYYGLGIMVANEQ
+1104 SEYYGLGIMSANEEQ
-1118 SIDGDTNHRRI
+1118 PIDGDINHRRI
-1129 TFGVGATP
+1129 SFGIGTKT

-1158 DTTCIFQQPAYF
+1158 NN
-1170 IKRCEFNESEFYNNV
+1170 KCEFY
-1185 AFRDNVSIKNSSLLK
+1185 DNPSVKNGCYLK
-1200 FYPDDGTKNSWSQ
+1200 FFPDDGTKNNWTQ
-1213 LQYMPLQGT
+1213 LSYNTMNGT
-1222 NEDLVY
+1222 GEELIY
-1228 SPNSIYSAKDIYS
+1228 TPNSLYVQQNLYANN
-1241 RGGKVQL
+1241 GFKVQL
-1248 QSSSDIRLK
+1248 QTSSDIRLK

-1280 KTTNLGDDEQI
+1280 KTDTLGDDEQI

-1297 NEVKSNLDRCG
+1297 NEVKNNLDRCG
-1308 YNSSDYQIIEK
+1308 LNSSDYQIIET
-1319 YQTNGFSGQQ
+1319 YQTNEHTGQQ

-1359 LTDKIYVLQKELQE
+1359 LTDKIYALQKEVQE
-1373 LKGNIKNGK
+1373 LKEKI